1 MRIRSTFTATASL
14 GAVAVLT
21 AGCLS
26 EGGGGGGGGSSN
38 TSTTIEL
45 MYGFTGQQSDDFQ
58 AIVEPWAEENGITIN
73 FAPTQDFNSLI
84 VTRVQGN
91 QLPDIA
97 IFPQPGIMK
106 SIAERGVLADLSEV
120 LDMDELEANM
130 VPGLLESGQGDD
142 GTQYSV
148 LMSSNVKSGVYYP
161 LAAAEAA
168 GLSEPPQT
176 QEDLLA
182 VTETIAGTGT
192 SPWCFGIESGP
203 ATGWPATDWVENLML
218 INHGEDVYD
227 QWVNH
232 EIPFNDE
239 RVLEV
244 MTQMEELLLA
254 EGRVS
259 GGRGAVAANNFGTAG
274 NVMFDDPPGCFMY
287 RQGNFLAQPGFFPD
301 EIVANL
307 DAELGV
313 FALPGA
319 DPESK
324 PVLGGGDMAS
334 LFSADNESAQKVM
347 EYLTSTEYQNAAIA
361 QSEGYLA
368 PRSDADVSGYD
379 SEISRTFATIQ
390 NEATVW
396 RYDGSDQMPGEVG
409 TGSFWRE
416 MVAFISGQQDAKT
429 TLDNIENSWPA

>member
-26 EGGGGGGGGSSN
+26 EGGGGGGGGSDN

-45 MYGFTGQQSDDFQ
+45 MYGFTGQQSDDFI
-58 AIVEPWAEENGITIN
+58 AVVEPWAEENGITIN

-106 SIAERGVLADLSEV
+106 SIAERDVLADLSDV
-120 LDMDELEANM
+120 LDMADLEANM
-130 VPGLLESGQGDD
+130 VPGLLESGQGAD
-142 GTQYSV
+142 GTQYAV

-161 LAAAEAA
+161 AGAGEAA

-176 QEDLLA
+176 QEELLA
-182 VTETIAGTGT
+182 LTDQVAGTGT
-192 SPWCFGIESGP
+192 TPWCFGIESGP

-218 INHGEDVYD
+218 INYGEDVYD

-232 EIPFNDE
+232 EIPFNDD

-244 MTQMEELLLA
+244 LNQIEELLLI

-259 GGRGAVAANNFGTAG
+259 GGRGAIAANNFGTAG
-274 NVMFDDPPGCFMY
+274 NVMFDDPPGCYMY
-287 RQGNFLAQPGFFPD
+287 RQGNFLTQPGFFPD
-301 EIVANL
+301 DVVANL
-307 DAELGV
+307 DTEVGV
-313 FALPGA
+313 FPLPGM

-347 EYLTSTEYQNAAIA
+347 EYMMSTEFQDAMIA
-361 QSEGYLA
+361 QSESYLA

-379 SEISRTFATIQ
+379 SEMSRNFATIQ

-396 RYDGSDQMPGEVG
+396 RFDGSDQMPGEVG

-416 MVAFISGQQDAKT
+416 MVAWISGAQDAKT

>member
-1 MRIRSTFTATASL
+1 MRTRSSLTASATL

-26 EGGGGGGGGSSN
+26 EGGGGGGGGNEN
-38 TSTTIEL
+38 TSSTIEL
-45 MYGFTGQQSDDFQ
+45 MYGFTGQQSDDFI
-58 AIVEPWAEENGITIN
+58 AVVEPWAEQNDITIN

-106 SIAERGVLADLSEV
+106 SIAERDVLADLSDV
-120 LDMDELEANM
+120 LDLDDLEANM

-142 GTQYSV
+142 GTQYAV
-148 LMSSNVKSGVYYP
+148 LMSSNIKNPVYYP
-161 LAAAEAA
+161 LAEGEAA
-168 GLSEPPQT
+168 GLDEPPQT
-176 QEDLLA
+176 QEELLA
-182 VTETIAGTGT
+182 LTEQVAGTGT
-192 SPWCFGIESGP
+192 TPWCFGIESGP
-203 ATGWPATDWVENLML
+203 GTGWPATDWVESLML

-232 EIPFNDE
+232 EIPFNDD

-244 MTQMEELLLA
+244 LNQMEELLLV

-274 NVMFDDPPGCFMY
+274 NVMFDDPPGCLMY

-307 DAELGV
+307 DTEVGV
-313 FALPGA
+313 FPLPGA

-334 LFSADNESAQKVM
+334 LFSADNEAAQQVM
-347 EYLTSTEYQNAAIA
+347 EYLTSTEFQDAMIA
-361 QSEGYLA
+361 QSESYLA
-368 PRSDADVSGYD
+368 PRSDADVSAYD
-379 SEISRTFATIQ
+379 SEISRTFAAIQ

-396 RYDGSDQMPGEVG
+396 RFDGSDQMPGEVG
-409 TGSFWRE
+409 TGTFWRE
-416 MVAFISGQQDAKT
+416 MVAWISGDQDAQT